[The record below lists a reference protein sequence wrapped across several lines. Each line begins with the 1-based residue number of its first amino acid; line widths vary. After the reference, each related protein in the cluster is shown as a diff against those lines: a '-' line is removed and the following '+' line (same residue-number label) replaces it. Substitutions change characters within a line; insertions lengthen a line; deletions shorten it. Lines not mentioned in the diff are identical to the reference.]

1 MRATIKDIAAK
12 ANISYSTVSRALNN
26 KYGVNPRTREKVLR
40 IADEIN
46 YLPNAIAR
54 GLVSKQTNTIG
65 LVIPDIRN
73 PFFPEV
79 ASGIGESAAENGY
92 NVFLCDSNWS
102 KDREE
107 QYIKLLA
114 ERRVDGLI
122 VAPIGDSIDGLKTI
136 IEGMLPV
143 VYVSRAPVN
152 TNHSYV
158 AIDNVRGGF
167 LATKHL
173 IENGYEPIGFIGATE
188 DSVTTNERY
197 MGYQRAFEQYSIPI
211 DNKFIRNGDFKQK
224 SGYDIMQKMIKDGTS
239 PRALFAVNDLFAL
252 GAIQAIKDAG
262 LRVPGDIAVVG
273 FDDIPVASLQEVQL
287 TTILQPKF
295 QMGRIAFE
303 MLLEAI
309 ESGKKDHSGKNGRK
323 VILEPELIVRK
334 SSR

>member
-1 MRATIKDIAAK
+1 MRATIKDIAVK

-26 KYGVNPRTREKVLR
+26 KYGVNPGTREKILR

-54 GLVSKQTNTIG
+54 GLVSKQTKTIG
-65 LVIPDIRN
+65 LVIPDLRN

-102 KDREE
+102 REREE

-122 VAPIGDSIDGLKTI
+122 VAPIGNSIDGLKTI
-136 IEGMLPV
+136 TKDMLPV
-143 VYVSRAPVN
+143 VYVSRAPAN

-158 AIDNVRGGF
+158 VIDNVRGGF

-173 IENGYEPIGFIGATE
+173 IESGYESIGFIGATE
-188 DSVTTNERY
+188 DSATSDERY
-197 MGYQRAFEQYSIPI
+197 IGYQRAFEQYSMAI
-211 DNKFIRNGDFKQK
+211 DENFIKIGDFKQK
-224 SGYDIMQKMIKDGTS
+224 SGYDILQKMIHNGNY
-239 PRALFAVNDLFAL
+239 PRSFFVVNDMLAL
-252 GAIQAIKDAG
+252 GAIQAVKDSG
-262 LRVPGDIAVVG
+262 LKVPEDIAIVG

-295 QMGRIAFE
+295 VMGKIAFE
-303 MLLEAI
+303 MLLEVI
-309 ESGKKDHSGKNGRK
+309 ESNEEDHSGENGRK

-334 SSR
+334 SSG